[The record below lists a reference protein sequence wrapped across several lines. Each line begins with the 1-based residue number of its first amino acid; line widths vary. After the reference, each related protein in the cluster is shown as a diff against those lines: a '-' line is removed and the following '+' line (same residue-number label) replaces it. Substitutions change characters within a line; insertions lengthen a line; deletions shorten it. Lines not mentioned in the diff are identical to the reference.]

1 MILTGGVFIGTKTIG
16 VSGMSCDH
24 CVRAVDKALSGL
36 DGVSSVQI
44 QLDTEQ
50 QIGTVMIVFD
60 ETKTDLSAIFDVI
73 RQEDYEPFLPD
84 SMAADSENF
93 LPGSVGSAAQTC
105 PLNPALENT
114 GKISGSIQSGDEK
127 LVLKIEGMSC
137 AACVLNIEK
146 TLLKKAGVYSAVVN
160 LSLKKGTVWY
170 DPKAVTPDEII
181 DEIKNIGY
189 TASAALQKSDDVSA
203 ELQKDAARQR
213 NNFIAAFILGI
224 PVILGNMSLMVSWL
238 SFVPEFLQNKYLL
251 FLLTTI
257 IIIGPA
263 RQYFTGA
270 FKGLKNGLAD
280 MNLLIAAGTGCAY
293 LVSVVSTF
301 WNLGPGYGHLYY
313 ETVAM
318 LVIFVTFGKY
328 LEAKTRGKTSQAIQK
343 LMKLQP
349 KTSHVLRDGVEVEI
363 PVEEI
368 LIGDTVIVRP
378 GEKIPADG
386 AIISGS
392 SVVDE
397 SMLTG
402 ESLPVE
408 KSVGKKVVGATQNL
422 SGSFQF
428 RAEKVGEDTVLSQII
443 RLVEDAQTNKPPIQK
458 LADKVAGNFIV
469 AVFVIA
475 LFAFLFWFL
484 IGYDYFDVSG
494 SAAFFGISPFMFSLL
509 IAITVLVISCPCA
522 VGLATPAAIMVGTG
536 MGAENGI
543 LIRGGDGLEKAQ
555 SLKAVVFDKTGTL
568 TKGKPKLIDVVLLN
582 PAFSRNDV
590 LQMAATAE
598 NNSEHPLGQAIVK
611 GAALE
616 NIFPQNCSSFE
627 AASGK
632 GIKSEIDGHVVLIGT
647 RRFLSENNVFD
658 RGVSAPDL
666 AIDSQIQTLESGG
679 KTVVLMAVDSIPAA
693 LFSIADTLK
702 ETSKEAVTELLKMG
716 LFVYMLTGD
725 NRRTA
730 LSIAQAANIHSENVI
745 SEVLPAH
752 KAEKIREIQDS
763 GLPVGMVGDGI
774 NDAPALIQAD
784 VGIAM
789 GAGTDI
795 AIESADII
803 LIRDNP
809 KDVTTAIKL
818 SRLTIRKIKQNLGWA
833 FGYNAIGIPIAAGL
847 LYPLTHTVLISPELA
862 AAFMALSSVSVTLNS
877 LLMKR
882 SKIK

>member
-1 MILTGGVFIGTKTIG
+1 MT
-16 VSGMSCDH
+16 CDH
-24 CVRAVDKALSGL
+24 CVRAVNKAVSSL

-44 QLDTEQ
+44 QLDAEQ
-50 QIGTVMIVFD
+50 QIGTVTITFDDSKISLSAVFD
-60 ETKTDLSAIFDVI
+60 AI
-73 RQEDYEPFLPD
+73 RAEDYDPFPLD
-84 SMAADSENF
+84 AEAAIVPE
-93 LPGSVGSAAQTC
+93 TC
-105 PLNPALENT
+105 PIVTDVSEKQCPLDSGAEPQKP
-114 GKISGSIQSGDEK
+114 GKAQPGDEK

-146 TLLKKAGVYSAVVN
+146 TLMKKEGVHSAVVN
-160 LSLKKGTVWY
+160 LALKKGTVWY
-170 DPKAVTPDEII
+170 DPKTATPNDIIAEI
-181 DEIKNIGY
+181 EKIGY
-189 TASAALQKSDDVSA
+189 EASAAIQKSEDVSA
-203 ELQKDAARQR
+203 ELQKDAVRQR
-213 NNFIAAFILGI
+213 NNFIAAFVIGL
-224 PVILGNMSLMVSWL
+224 PVILGNMSMMVSWL
-238 SFVPEFLQNKYLL
+238 PFVPEFLQNKYLL
-251 FLLTTI
+251 FLLTTL

-293 LVSVVSTF
+293 AVSVVSTF
-301 WNLGPGYGHLYY
+301 WDLGPGFEHLYY

-328 LEAKTRGKTSQAIQK
+328 LEARTRGQTSQAIQK
-343 LMKLQP
+343 LMGLQP
-349 KTSHVLRDGVEVEI
+349 KTSHVLRNGVEVEI
-363 PVEEI
+363 PAEEI
-368 LIGDTVIVRP
+368 VTGDVVIVRP

-386 AIISGS
+386 TVLSGS
-392 SVVDE
+392 STVDE

-402 ESLPVE
+402 ESLLVE
-408 KSVGKKVVGATQNL
+408 KTVGSAVVGATLNL

-428 RAEKVGEDTVLSQII
+428 KAEKVGEDTVLSQII

-458 LADKVAGNFIV
+458 LADTVAGNFIV
-469 AVFVIA
+469 AVFIIA
-475 LFAFLFWFL
+475 LAAFLFWFF
-484 IGYDYFDVSG
+484 IGYGYFDVG
-494 SAAFFGISPFMFSLL
+494 NSAAFFGISPFMFSLL

-568 TKGKPKLIDVVLLN
+568 TQGKPKLIDVVLLN
-582 PAFSRNDV
+582 SISRSDA
-590 LQMAATAE
+590 LQMAATTE

-611 GAALE
+611 GAAAE
-616 NIFPQNCSSFE
+616 NIFPKEVSSFE

-632 GIKSEIDGHVVLIGT
+632 GVKSEIDGRVVLIGT
-647 RRFLSENNVFD
+647 RRYLTEN
-658 RGVSAPDL
+658 GVSAHEDP
-666 AIDSQIQTLESGG
+666 AVEFQIQQLESGG
-679 KTVVLMAVDSIPAA
+679 KTVVLMAADSIPVA

-702 ETSKEAVTELLKMG
+702 ETSKDAVAELSKMG
-716 LFVYMLTGD
+716 LSVYMLTGD
-725 NRRTA
+725 NQRTA
-730 LSIAQAANIHSENVI
+730 LSIANAAGISQENVI

-752 KAEKIREIQDS
+752 KAEKIKEIQDS
-763 GLPVGMVGDGI
+763 GLPAGMVGDGI

-784 VGIAM
+784 VGMAM

-803 LIRDNP
+803 LIRDDP
-809 KDVTTAIKL
+809 SGVASAIRL

-833 FGYNAIGIPIAAGL
+833 FGYNAIGIPIAAGI
-847 LYPLTHTVLISPELA
+847 LYPLTHTVLISPEMA